1 MRSSDFVHPIP
12 REAIECKSYGFY
24 HQRAFLSSTRR
35 DVRSVAVANA
45 VDASRGVC
53 ARHERT
59 IGWSRRRR
67 ARAID
72 DDALTAF
79 ACVRPRRARD
89 RGVHVRGG
97 DGAGEREQSNAASER
112 EVWVVVR
119 DARRRRLR

>member
-1 MRSSDFVHPIP
+1 MGFITKGPFCRQRVGMFVVWPSRTP
-12 REAIECKSYGFY
+12 
-24 HQRAFLSSTRR
+24 STRR
-35 DVRSVAVANA
+35 EACVRDMNGRSG
-45 VDASRGVC
+45 GVVVV
-53 ARHERT
+53 
-59 IGWSRRRR
+59 
-67 ARAID
+67 ARASD